1 MVIRMGTKKSVT
13 EINYLLSEIINK
25 EFKHRGEIA
34 EELNISPI
42 TLNKWIEISCYNWDD
57 FNINYTQSL
66 EDKLNEIGGIN
77 YLKQKFKEGHN
88 ITTLAD
94 ELQVNQGT
102 LEHAITQ
109 ILNKEKVSKKELGYI
124 KRIPKKTMKM
134 YNLIDEKGGV
144 PYLLSGKL
152 ESIKIQESA
161 EDIVEGITREFI
173 FRSLKQYNLTFTE
186 LSYWNNVYY
195 IPHLKKWR
203 GTLIVDGEVYDT
215 ELYDTIFD
223 ALDVVTSLKKI
234 KRNKSP

>member
-1 MVIRMGTKKSVT
+1 MGIRMGTKKSVT

-66 EDKLNEIGGIN
+66 EEKLNEIGGIN

-102 LEHAITQ
+102 LDHAITQ

-144 PYLLSGKL
+144 PYLLSCKMEGMN
-152 ESIKIQESA
+152 IY
-161 EDIVEGITREFI
+161 DIAGDIGEGITREFI
-173 FRSLKQYNLTFTE
+173 FRYLKQYNLTFTE
-186 LSYWNNVYY
+186 LYYWNNVYY

-203 GTLIVDGEVYDT
+203 GTIIIEGKTYDT
-215 ELYDTIFD
+215 KLYDSIFE
-223 ALDVVTSLKKI
+223 ALKSVELLKK
-234 KRNKSP
+234 N